1 MRPTL
6 LIDATNFYPPPKR
19 GRSIFVFRTI
29 PHLSPFCESVNC
41 GRSISC
47 FCILCFIHH
56 QSPIMKQNEAAFS
69 LCQFKQSKTMH
80 AAEICSKKQIPILL
94 KKVLFQCLKVN
105 RFTFSSFH
113 TNFSQIPIL
122 LKIPAGLNH
131 TKKKE
136 QIVLKRARMTKW

>member
-1 MRPTL
+1 MRCVRIIY
-6 LIDATNFYPPPKR
+6 LIPPIFTPPPKR

-69 LCQFKQSKTMH
+69 LCQFKQSKTMY
-80 AAEICSKKQIPILL
+80 AAQIISKNQIPILL
-94 KKVLFQCLKVN
+94 QKVLFRCLKMN
-105 RFTFSSFH
+105 SFPFSSFNKYF
-113 TNFSQIPIL
+113 TQMQIV
-122 LKIPAGLNH
+122 LKIPAGLNY
-131 TKKKE
+131 TKKKS
-136 QIVLKRARMTKW
+136 KKF